1 MDKKKAGSTPI
12 ALRVLKELVLPLA
25 GGGAYGTLV
34 AQAKQMPLDGVTAG
48 GVAFFCILAA
58 QGLVLRAARTART
71 EPPAPAAVSAPAPEP
86 LKLPA
91 PEKAPEKEKEPEPAP
106 ALIAAPLV
114 EPVLKP
120 IVEPVAKPAEEPA
133 PVPAPAPALE
143 PAAKPAPKPAPKPA
157 NDFVSIR
164 VGIEELKE
172 QGALP
177 EPEPEKPEDGQRPL
191 FRNLAHAPTKRT
203 PVEALAPKQ
212 LLDLKMPYQAVLNA
226 AVNFEREVKR
236 QADMADD
243 RAATLDSLFEDP
255 RFNLSKDRLRQL
267 DTLRRIRNNILHGF
281 ETLVDPTEAAALVA
295 AFDKA
300 ATWFDPANIEPMA
313 PATPEP
319 ETPAKDE
326 AEKPA
331 EDEAESPPNT
341 KAEEP
346 AKEEVKAVVEDEEPA
361 NSEAETPA
369 NEEAR
374 AVVEDEESAN
384 TEAEEPVKDDTE
396 KPVTDE
402 ALKPVEPVEE
412 QTKRP
417 QEGESEKS
425 EEAEKKADAA
435 PDSKVT
441 EKTGREKL
449 PEV

>member
-1 MDKKKAGSTPI
+1 MDKKKPGRTPI

-58 QGLVLRAARTART
+58 QGLVLRAARTARS

-91 PEKAPEKEKEPEPAP
+91 PEKAPEKEPEPAP
-106 ALIAAPLV
+106 ALIAAPTV
-114 EPVLKP
+114 EPLLKP
-120 IVEPVAKPAEEPA
+120 IVEPVAKPVAKPVEEPA
-133 PVPAPAPALE
+133 PVPVPAPAPE

-236 QADMADD
+236 QADMEDD
-243 RAATLDSLFEDP
+243 RTATLESLFEAT

-300 ATWFDPANIEPMA
+300 ATWFDPANVEPIEPA
-313 PATPEP
+313 KAEAED
-319 ETPAKDE
+319 ETPVKDE

-331 EDEAESPPNT
+331 EDEGKETPNT
-341 KAEEP
+341 EAEEP
-346 AKEEVKAVVEDEEPA
+346 IKEEAKAVVEDEEPA
-361 NSEAETPA
+361 KAEAEEPVK
-369 NEEAR
+369 EEAR
-374 AVVEDEESAN
+374 AVVEDEDPAN
-384 TEAEEPVKDDTE
+384 PEAEEPVN
-396 KPVTDE
+396 
-402 ALKPVEPVEE
+402 
-412 QTKRP
+412 
-417 QEGESEKS
+417 
-425 EEAEKKADAA
+425 EEARA
-435 PDSKVT
+435 VT
-441 EKTGREKL
+441 ENEEPANAEAGEPAKEEAKAGVEDGGEKRGKD
-449 PEV
+449 ETETKVEAAKS

>member
-1 MDKKKAGSTPI
+1 MDKSKAGRTPI

-25 GGGAYGTLV
+25 GGAAYGTLV

-58 QGLVLRAARTART
+58 QGLVLRAARTARS

-91 PEKAPEKEKEPEPAP
+91 PEKAPEKEPEPAP
-106 ALIAAPLV
+106 ALIAAPTV
-114 EPVLKP
+114 EPLLKP
-120 IVEPVAKPAEEPA
+120 IVEPVAKPVEEPA
-133 PVPAPAPALE
+133 PVPVPAPAPE

-236 QADMADD
+236 HADMTDD
-243 RAATLDSLFEDP
+243 RTVPLESLFEEP

-281 ETLVDPTEAAALVA
+281 ETLVDPVEAAALVA

-300 ATWFDPANIEPMA
+300 ATWFDPANVEPV
-313 PATPEP
+313 E
-319 ETPAKDE
+319 PAKLEIDTPPEDE
-326 AEKPA
+326 VEKPA
-331 EDEAESPPNT
+331 EE
-341 KAEEP
+341 KAEEAVRAEQEEP
-346 AKEEVKAVVEDEEPA
+346 ADEEAKAPVEDETKKPDKDEPEK
-361 NSEAETPA
+361 SEP
-369 NEEAR
+369 
-374 AVVEDEESAN
+374 
-384 TEAEEPVKDDTE
+384 
-396 KPVTDE
+396 
-402 ALKPVEPVEE
+402 E
-412 QTKRP
+412 QSV
-417 QEGESEKS
+417 ESEK
-425 EEAEKKADAA
+425 
-435 PDSKVT
+435 
-441 EKTGREKL
+441 KTHA
-449 PEV
+449 VAS

>member
-1 MDKKKAGSTPI
+1 MDKSKAGRTPI

-25 GGGAYGTLV
+25 SGAAYGTLV

-58 QGLVLRAARTART
+58 QGLVLRAARTARSDQ
-71 EPPAPAAVSAPAPEP
+71 PAPAAVSAPVPEP
-86 LKLPA
+86 LKLPP
-91 PEKAPEKEKEPEPAP
+91 PEKAPEKEPEPAP
-106 ALIAAPLV
+106 ALIAAPTV
-114 EPVLKP
+114 EP
-120 IVEPVAKPAEEPA
+120 IVEPVAKPVEEPA
-133 PVPAPAPALE
+133 PVPVPAPVPE
-143 PAAKPAPKPAPKPA
+143 PEAKPAPKPVPKPA

-236 QADMADD
+236 HADIADD
-243 RAATLDSLFEDP
+243 RTARLESLFEEP

-300 ATWFDPANIEPMA
+300 ATWFDPANVEPVESA
-313 PATPEP
+313 KAED

-341 KAEEP
+341 EAQEPIKEEVKAEAEDEKPANAEAEEPVKEEAKAVVEGEEPANAEAEEP
-346 AKEEVKAVVEDEEPA
+346 AKEEAKPVVEDEGPA
-361 NSEAETPA
+361 
-369 NEEAR
+369 
-374 AVVEDEESAN
+374 
-384 TEAEEPVKDDTE
+384 KDASL
-396 KPVTDE
+396 PN
-402 ALKPVEPVEE
+402 
-412 QTKRP
+412 
-417 QEGESEKS
+417 G
-425 EEAEKKADAA
+425 
-435 PDSKVT
+435 
-441 EKTGREKL
+441 KL
-449 PEV
+449 

>member
-1 MDKKKAGSTPI
+1 MDKSKAGRTLI

-25 GGGAYGTLV
+25 GGAAYGTLV
-34 AQAKQMPLDGVTAG
+34 AQVKQMPLDGVTAG

-58 QGLVLRAARTART
+58 QGLVLRAARTARSEQT
-71 EPPAPAAVSAPAPEP
+71 APAAVSAPAPEP

-91 PEKAPEKEKEPEPAP
+91 PEKAPEKEPEPAP
-106 ALIAAPLV
+106 ALIAAPTV
-114 EPVLKP
+114 EP
-120 IVEPVAKPAEEPA
+120 IVEPVAKPVEEPA
-133 PVPAPAPALE
+133 LVPVPAPAPE
-143 PAAKPAPKPAPKPA
+143 PAAKPAPKPVPKPA

-243 RAATLDSLFEDP
+243 RTATLESLFENP

-295 AFDKA
+295 AFDRA
-300 ATWFDPANIEPMA
+300 ASWFDPANIEP
-313 PATPEP
+313 PEP
-319 ETPAKDE
+319 AKPEVGTTAEDE

-331 EDEAESPPNT
+331 EDEAE
-341 KAEEP
+341 EP
-346 AKEEVKAVVEDEEPA
+346 ANTETEESVKEEAKAVVEDEEPA
-361 NSEAETPA
+361 
-369 NEEAR
+369 R
-374 AVVEDEESAN
+374 A
-384 TEAEEPVKDDTE
+384 EAEEPVKDDTE
-396 KPVTDE
+396 KPVADE
-402 ALKPVEPVEE
+402 TLKPAEPVKEE
-412 QTKRP
+412 TEKP
-417 QEGESEKS
+417 QEGEPEKS
-425 EEAEKKADAA
+425 KEAEKKADAA

-441 EKTGREKL
+441 EKAGSEKL
-449 PEV
+449 PKI

>member
-25 GGGAYGTLV
+25 GGAAYGTLV

-58 QGLVLRAARTART
+58 QGLVLRAARTARS

-91 PEKAPEKEKEPEPAP
+91 PEKAPEKEPEPAP
-106 ALIAAPLV
+106 ALIAAPTV
-114 EPVLKP
+114 EPLLKP
-120 IVEPVAKPAEEPA
+120 IVEPVAKPVEEPA
-133 PVPAPAPALE
+133 PVPVPAPVPE
-143 PAAKPAPKPAPKPA
+143 PAPKPAPKPA

-226 AVNFEREVKR
+226 AVNFEREAKR
-236 QADMADD
+236 HADMDDD
-243 RAATLDSLFEDP
+243 RTVPLESLFEDP
-255 RFNLSKDRLRQL
+255 RFNLSKNRLRQL

-281 ETLVDPTEAAALVA
+281 ETLVDPVEAAALVA

-300 ATWFDPANIEPMA
+300 ATWFDPANIEPVE
-313 PATPEP
+313 PATAEA

-326 AEKPA
+326 AEKHA

-341 KAEEP
+341 DAEEPIKEEVKAEAEDEEPANAEAEEP
-346 AKEEVKAVVEDEEPA
+346 AKEEAKPVVEDEGPA
-361 NSEAETPA
+361 
-369 NEEAR
+369 
-374 AVVEDEESAN
+374 
-384 TEAEEPVKDDTE
+384 KDASL
-396 KPVTDE
+396 PN
-402 ALKPVEPVEE
+402 
-412 QTKRP
+412 
-417 QEGESEKS
+417 G
-425 EEAEKKADAA
+425 
-435 PDSKVT
+435 
-441 EKTGREKL
+441 KL
-449 PEV
+449 

>member
-1 MDKKKAGSTPI
+1 MDKKKAGRTPI

-25 GGGAYGTLV
+25 GGAGYGTLV

-58 QGLVLRAARTART
+58 QGLVLRAARTDRSEQQPAVT
-71 EPPAPAAVSAPAPEP
+71 PVPAPTPEP

-91 PEKAPEKEKEPEPAP
+91 PEKVPEKEPEPEPAP
-106 ALIAAPLV
+106 ARIAAPTA
-114 EPVLKP
+114 ET
-120 IVEPVAKPAEEPA
+120 IVEPVAKPVEEPA
-133 PVPAPAPALE
+133 PVPVPE
-143 PAAKPAPKPAPKPA
+143 PAAKPVPKLAPKPA

-236 QADMADD
+236 HADMEDD
-243 RAATLDSLFEDP
+243 RTVPLESLFEEP

-281 ETLVDPTEAAALVA
+281 ETLVDPVEAAALVA

-300 ATWFDPANIEPMA
+300 ATWFDPDNIEP
-313 PATPEP
+313 PEP
-319 ETPAKDE
+319 AKFEAETPAKDE

-331 EDEAESPPNT
+331 EEGSEEPANT

-346 AKEEVKAVVEDEEPA
+346 VKEEAKAVVEDEEPA
-361 NSEAETPA
+361 NA
-369 NEEAR
+369 
-374 AVVEDEESAN
+374 
-384 TEAEEPVKDDTE
+384 EAEEPVKDDTE

-402 ALKPVEPVEE
+402 TLKPVEPVKEDTE
-412 QTKRP
+412 KP
-417 QEGESEKS
+417 QEGEPEKS
-425 EEAEKKADAA
+425 KEAEKKADAT
-435 PDSKVT
+435 PDSKVA
-441 EKTGREKL
+441 EKTGSEEFPK
-449 PEV
+449 V

>member
-58 QGLVLRAARTART
+58 QGLVLRAARTARSDQ
-71 EPPAPAAVSAPAPEP
+71 PAPAAVSAPAPEP

-91 PEKAPEKEKEPEPAP
+91 PEKAPEKEKEQEPAP
-106 ALIAAPLV
+106 ALIAAPTV
-114 EPVLKP
+114 EPLLKP
-120 IVEPVAKPAEEPA
+120 IVEPVAKPVEEPA
-133 PVPAPAPALE
+133 PVPTPAPAPE
-143 PAAKPAPKPAPKPA
+143 PAAKPVPKPAPKPA

-236 QADMADD
+236 QADMEGD
-243 RAATLDSLFEDP
+243 RTVPLESLFEEP

-300 ATWFDPANIEPMA
+300 ATWFDPANFEPVV
-313 PATPEP
+313 PAKDEA

-331 EDEAESPPNT
+331 EDEAEETSNT
-341 KAEEP
+341 EAEEPVKDEAKAVVEDEEPENAEAEEPVKEEAKAVVEDEKPANAAAEEP
-346 AKEEVKAVVEDEEPA
+346 AKEEVKAVIEDEEPTNA
-361 NSEAETPA
+361 
-369 NEEAR
+369 
-374 AVVEDEESAN
+374 
-384 TEAEEPVKDDTE
+384 EAEEPVKEELKAVVEDEGEKLDKDETE
-396 KPVTDE
+396 KKVE
-402 ALKPVEPVEE
+402 AA
-412 QTKRP
+412 
-417 QEGESEKS
+417 KS
-425 EEAEKKADAA
+425 
-435 PDSKVT
+435 
-441 EKTGREKL
+441 
-449 PEV
+449 

>member
-25 GGGAYGTLV
+25 GGAAYGTLV

-58 QGLVLRAARTART
+58 QGLVLRAARTARSDQ
-71 EPPAPAAVSAPAPEP
+71 PAPAAVSAPAPEP
-86 LKLPA
+86 LKLPP
-91 PEKAPEKEKEPEPAP
+91 PEKAPEKEPEPAP
-106 ALIAAPLV
+106 ALIAAPTIEAIV
-114 EPVLKP
+114 EP
-120 IVEPVAKPAEEPA
+120 IIEPVAKSVEEPA
-133 PVPAPAPALE
+133 PVPVPAPVPE
-143 PAAKPAPKPAPKPA
+143 PEAKPAQKPVPKPA

-236 QADMADD
+236 HADMTDD
-243 RAATLDSLFEDP
+243 RTATLESLFDEP

-281 ETLVDPTEAAALVA
+281 ETLVDPIEAAALVA
-295 AFDKA
+295 AFDRA
-300 ATWFDPANIEPMA
+300 ASWFDPANIEPVE
-313 PATPEP
+313 PAKAEV

-331 EDEAESPPNT
+331 EDEAEETSNT
-341 KAEEP
+341 EAEEP
-346 AKEEVKAVVEDEEPA
+346 AKEEARAVVEDEKPANAAAEEPVKDEAKAVVEDEEPA
-361 NSEAETPA
+361 
-369 NEEAR
+369 
-374 AVVEDEESAN
+374 SA
-384 TEAEEPVKDDTE
+384 EAEEPAKEELKAVVEEEGEKLDKDETE
-396 KPVTDE
+396 KKVE
-402 ALKPVEPVEE
+402 AA
-412 QTKRP
+412 
-417 QEGESEKS
+417 KS
-425 EEAEKKADAA
+425 
-435 PDSKVT
+435 
-441 EKTGREKL
+441 
-449 PEV
+449 

>member
-1 MDKKKAGSTPI
+1 MDEKKAGSTPI

-25 GGGAYGTLV
+25 GGAAYGTIV
-34 AQAKQMPLDGVTAG
+34 AQAKQIPVDGVTAG

-58 QGLVLRAARTART
+58 QGLVLRAARSSRN
-71 EPPAPAAVSAPAPEP
+71 EPPVSAAVSPPALEP
-86 LKLPA
+86 LKLPP
-91 PEKAPEKEKEPEPAP
+91 PEKAPEKEPEPAVSP
-106 ALIAAPLV
+106 ALIAAPT
-114 EPVLKP
+114 
-120 IVEPVAKPAEEPA
+120 VEPVAKPVEEP
-133 PVPAPAPALE
+133 PPTPAPPS
-143 PAAKPAPKPAPKPA
+143 PPKPAPKPA

-236 QADMADD
+236 HADMEGD
-243 RAATLDSLFEDP
+243 RTATLESLFEDP

-300 ATWFDPANIEPMA
+300 ATWFDPANVEPVE
-313 PATPEP
+313 PAKAED

-331 EDEAESPPNT
+331 EDEAEETSRT
-341 KAEEP
+341 EQEEP
-346 AKEEVKAVVEDEEPA
+346 ADEVAKAPVEDETKKPDKDEPEK
-361 NSEAETPA
+361 SEP
-369 NEEAR
+369 
-374 AVVEDEESAN
+374 
-384 TEAEEPVKDDTE
+384 
-396 KPVTDE
+396 
-402 ALKPVEPVEE
+402 E
-412 QTKRP
+412 QSV
-417 QEGESEKS
+417 ESEK
-425 EEAEKKADAA
+425 KTDAVA
-435 PDSKVT
+435 S
-441 EKTGREKL
+441 
-449 PEV
+449 

>member
-1 MDKKKAGSTPI
+1 MDKKKPGRTPI

-58 QGLVLRAARTART
+58 QGLVLRAARTARS

-91 PEKAPEKEKEPEPAP
+91 PEKAPEKEPEPAP
-106 ALIAAPLV
+106 ALIAAPTV
-114 EPVLKP
+114 EPLLKP
-120 IVEPVAKPAEEPA
+120 IVEPVANPVEEPA
-133 PVPAPAPALE
+133 PVPAPAPLPE
-143 PAAKPAPKPAPKPA
+143 PAVTPAPKPVPKPA

-236 QADMADD
+236 QADMEDD
-243 RAATLDSLFEDP
+243 RTATLESLFEAT

-300 ATWFDPANIEPMA
+300 ATWFDPANVEPIEPA
-313 PATPEP
+313 KAEAED
-319 ETPAKDE
+319 ETPVKDE

-331 EDEAESPPNT
+331 EDEGKETPNT
-341 KAEEP
+341 EAEEP
-346 AKEEVKAVVEDEEPA
+346 IKEEAKAVVEDEDPA
-361 NSEAETPA
+361 KAEAEEPEK
-369 NEEAR
+369 EEAR
-374 AVVEDEESAN
+374 AVVEDEDPAN
-384 TEAEEPVKDDTE
+384 PEAEEPVN
-396 KPVTDE
+396 
-402 ALKPVEPVEE
+402 
-412 QTKRP
+412 
-417 QEGESEKS
+417 
-425 EEAEKKADAA
+425 EEARA
-435 PDSKVT
+435 VT
-441 EKTGREKL
+441 ENEEPANAEAGEPAKEEAKAGVEDGGEKRGKD
-449 PEV
+449 ETETKVEAAKS

>member
-1 MDKKKAGSTPI
+1 MDKKKADSTPI

-25 GGGAYGTLV
+25 GGAAYGTLV

-58 QGLVLRAARTART
+58 QGLVLRAARTARS

-91 PEKAPEKEKEPEPAP
+91 PEKAPEKEPEPAP
-106 ALIAAPLV
+106 ALIAAPTV
-114 EPVLKP
+114 EPLLKP
-120 IVEPVAKPAEEPA
+120 IVEPVAKPVEEPA
-133 PVPAPAPALE
+133 PVPVPAPVPE
-143 PAAKPAPKPAPKPA
+143 PAPKPAPKPA

-226 AVNFEREVKR
+226 AVNFEREAKR
-236 QADMADD
+236 HADMEDD
-243 RAATLDSLFEDP
+243 RTVPLESLFEDP

-281 ETLVDPTEAAALVA
+281 ETLVDPVEAAALVA

-300 ATWFDPANIEPMA
+300 ATWFDPANVEPV
-313 PATPEP
+313 E
-319 ETPAKDE
+319 PAKLEIDTPPEDE
-326 AEKPA
+326 VEKPA
-331 EDEAESPPNT
+331 EE
-341 KAEEP
+341 KAEEAVRAEQEEP
-346 AKEEVKAVVEDEEPA
+346 ADEEAKAPVEDETKKPDKDEPEK
-361 NSEAETPA
+361 SEP
-369 NEEAR
+369 
-374 AVVEDEESAN
+374 
-384 TEAEEPVKDDTE
+384 
-396 KPVTDE
+396 
-402 ALKPVEPVEE
+402 E
-412 QTKRP
+412 QSV
-417 QEGESEKS
+417 ESEK
-425 EEAEKKADAA
+425 
-435 PDSKVT
+435 
-441 EKTGREKL
+441 KTHA
-449 PEV
+449 VAS

>member
-1 MDKKKAGSTPI
+1 MDKSKAGRTPI

-25 GGGAYGTLV
+25 GGVAYGTLV

-58 QGLVLRAARTART
+58 QGLVLRAARTAKG
-71 EPPAPAAVSAPAPEP
+71 EQQPAPAAVSALAPEP

-91 PEKAPEKEKEPEPAP
+91 PEKAPEKEPEPAP
-106 ALIAAPLV
+106 ALIAEPAV
-114 EPVLKP
+114 EPTLKP
-120 IVEPVAKPAEEPA
+120 IVEPVAKPVDE
-133 PVPAPAPALE
+133 PAPAPAPPPPP
-143 PAAKPAPKPAPKPA
+143 PAPPKPAPKPA

-191 FRNLAHAPTKRT
+191 FRNLAHAPSKRT

-212 LLDLKMPYQAVLNA
+212 LLDLKMPYQAALNA
-226 AVNFEREVKR
+226 AVNFERELKR
-236 QADMADD
+236 QAGMEGD
-243 RAATLDSLFEDP
+243 RTVPLESLFEDP

-295 AFDKA
+295 AFDRA
-300 ATWFDPANIEPMA
+300 ATWFDPANVEP
-313 PATPEP
+313 PEP
-319 ETPAKDE
+319 AKAEDETPAKDE

-331 EDEAESPPNT
+331 EDEGEESPNT
-341 KAEEP
+341 EAEEP

-361 NSEAETPA
+361 SAEAEG
-369 NEEAR
+369 
-374 AVVEDEESAN
+374 
-384 TEAEEPVKDDTE
+384 PVKDDTE
-396 KPVTDE
+396 KPVADE
-402 ALKPVEPVEE
+402 TLKPVEPVKEE
-412 QTKRP
+412 TEMP
-417 QEGESEKS
+417 QEGEPEKS

-435 PDSKVT
+435 PDSRVA
-441 EKTGREKL
+441 EKTGSEKL
-449 PEV
+449 PKI

>member
-1 MDKKKAGSTPI
+1 MDKKKPGRTPI

-71 EPPAPAAVSAPAPEP
+71 EPPAPAAVSPPAPEP

-91 PEKAPEKEKEPEPAP
+91 PEKAPEKEPEPAP
-106 ALIAAPLV
+106 ALIAAPTV
-114 EPVLKP
+114 EPLLKP
-120 IVEPVAKPAEEPA
+120 IVEPVAKPVEEPA
-133 PVPAPAPALE
+133 PVPFPAPIPE

-236 QADMADD
+236 QADLADD
-243 RAATLDSLFEDP
+243 RTARLESLFEDP
-255 RFNLSKDRLRQL
+255 RFNLSKDQLRQL

-300 ATWFDPANIEPMA
+300 ATWFDPANFEPV
-313 PATPEP
+313 E
-319 ETPAKDE
+319 PAKD
-326 AEKPA
+326 
-331 EDEAESPPNT
+331 
-341 KAEEP
+341 
-346 AKEEVKAVVEDEEPA
+346 
-361 NSEAETPA
+361 
-369 NEEAR
+369 
-374 AVVEDEESAN
+374 
-384 TEAEEPVKDDTE
+384 EAEEPVKDEVEAPSEEESQKSAEGEPEKLTE
-396 KPVTDE
+396 D
-402 ALKPVEPVEE
+402 
-412 QTKRP
+412 
-417 QEGESEKS
+417 ESEKPAKDG
-425 EEAEKKADAA
+425 AEKITDDDSAKESDDAQVKPA
-435 PDSKVT
+435 A
-441 EKTGREKL
+441 EI
-449 PEV
+449 

>member
-1 MDKKKAGSTPI
+1 MDEKKAGSTPI

-25 GGGAYGTLV
+25 GGAAYGTLV

-58 QGLVLRAARTART
+58 QGLVLRAARTARS
-71 EPPAPAAVSAPAPEP
+71 EPPAPTAVSAPAPEP

-91 PEKAPEKEKEPEPAP
+91 PEKVPEKEAEPAP
-106 ALIAAPLV
+106 ALIAAPTV
-114 EPVLKP
+114 EA
-120 IVEPVAKPAEEPA
+120 IVEPVAKPVEEPA
-133 PVPAPAPALE
+133 PVLVPAPAPE
-143 PAAKPAPKPAPKPA
+143 PAAKPVPKPIPKPA

-236 QADMADD
+236 HADMEGD
-243 RAATLDSLFEDP
+243 RTATLESLFDEP

-281 ETLVDPTEAAALVA
+281 ETLVDPIEAAALVA

-300 ATWFDPANIEPMA
+300 ATWFDPANIEP
-313 PATPEP
+313 PEP
-319 ETPAKDE
+319 AKPEAETPAKDE

-331 EDEAESPPNT
+331 EDEAEETSNT
-341 KAEEP
+341 EAEEP
-346 AKEEVKAVVEDEEPA
+346 AKEEVKPVVEDEEPA
-361 NSEAETPA
+361 NAEAEEPA
-369 NEEAR
+369 KEDAK
-374 AVVEDEESAN
+374 AVVEDEGKKLD
-384 TEAEEPVKDDTE
+384 KDETE
-396 KPVTDE
+396 KKVE
-402 ALKPVEPVEE
+402 AA
-412 QTKRP
+412 
-417 QEGESEKS
+417 KS
-425 EEAEKKADAA
+425 
-435 PDSKVT
+435 
-441 EKTGREKL
+441 
-449 PEV
+449 

>member
-1 MDKKKAGSTPI
+1 MGSMDEKKAGRTPI

-25 GGGAYGTLV
+25 GGAAYGTLV
-34 AQAKQMPLDGVTAG
+34 AEAKQMPLDGVTAG

-58 QGLVLRAARTART
+58 QGLVLRAARTSRT
-71 EPPAPAAVSAPAPEP
+71 EPPATPAAVSAPAPEP

-91 PEKAPEKEKEPEPAP
+91 PEKAPEKEAEPAP
-106 ALIAAPLV
+106 ALIAVPAAEPL
-114 EPVLKP
+114 PKP
-120 IVEPVAKPAEEPA
+120 IAETIVEPVAKPAEEPA
-133 PVPAPAPALE
+133 PMPAPAPAPQ
-143 PAAKPAPKPAPKPA
+143 PAAKPVAKPVPKPA

-236 QADMADD
+236 HADMEGD
-243 RAATLDSLFEDP
+243 RTASLDSLFEDP

-295 AFDKA
+295 AFDRA
-300 ATWFDPANIEPMA
+300 ASWFDPANIEPLK
-313 PATPEP
+313 PAKAEA
-319 ETPAKDE
+319 ETPAKVE

-331 EDEAESPPNT
+331 EDEVEGPSDTKAEEPVKEEVKAVSEDEEPATADTEELAKEEVKPVVED
-341 KAEEP
+341 KEPAKPEAEEP
-346 AKEEVKAVVEDEEPA
+346 AKEEAKAIVEDKDKKLDKD
-361 NSEAETPA
+361 ET
-369 NEEAR
+369 
-374 AVVEDEESAN
+374 
-384 TEAEEPVKDDTE
+384 
-396 KPVTDE
+396 
-402 ALKPVEPVEE
+402 
-412 QTKRP
+412 
-417 QEGESEKS
+417 
-425 EEAEKKADAA
+425 EKKAEAA
-435 PDSKVT
+435 KS
-441 EKTGREKL
+441 
-449 PEV
+449 

>member
-1 MDKKKAGSTPI
+1 MDKSKAGRTPI

-25 GGGAYGTLV
+25 GGAAYGTLV

-58 QGLVLRAARTART
+58 QGLVLRAARTARSDQ
-71 EPPAPAAVSAPAPEP
+71 PAPAAVSAPAPEP

-91 PEKAPEKEKEPEPAP
+91 PEKAPEKEPEPVP
-106 ALIAAPLV
+106 ALIAAPTI
-114 EPVLKP
+114 EP
-120 IVEPVAKPAEEPA
+120 IVEPVAKPVEEPA
-133 PVPAPAPALE
+133 PVPVAAPVPE
-143 PAAKPAPKPAPKPA
+143 PAAKPVAKPA

-236 QADMADD
+236 HAAMADD
-243 RAATLDSLFEDP
+243 RTATLESLFEEP
-255 RFNLSKDRLRQL
+255 RFNLSKDRLHQL

-281 ETLVDPTEAAALVA
+281 ETLVDPVEAAALVA
-295 AFDKA
+295 AFERA
-300 ATWFDPANIEPMA
+300 AAWFDPANIEP
-313 PATPEP
+313 PEP
-319 ETPAKDE
+319 AKPEVGTTAEDD

-331 EDEAESPPNT
+331 EDEAEEPPNT
-341 KAEEP
+341 EPEESV
-346 AKEEVKAVVEDEEPA
+346 KEEAKAVVEDEEPA
-361 NSEAETPA
+361 
-369 NEEAR
+369 
-374 AVVEDEESAN
+374 SA
-384 TEAEEPVKDDTE
+384 EAEEPVKDDIE
-396 KPVTDE
+396 KPVADE
-402 ALKPVEPVEE
+402 NLRPVEPIKEE
-412 QTKRP
+412 TEKP
-417 QEGESEKS
+417 QEGEPEKS
-425 EEAEKKADAA
+425 KEAEEKADAA

-441 EKTGREKL
+441 EKAGSEKL
-449 PEV
+449 PKI

>member
-25 GGGAYGTLV
+25 GGAAYGTLV

-58 QGLVLRAARTART
+58 QGLVLRAARTARSDQ
-71 EPPAPAAVSAPAPEP
+71 PAPAAVSPPAPEP

-91 PEKAPEKEKEPEPAP
+91 PEKTPEKEPEPAP
-106 ALIAAPLV
+106 ALIAAPTV
-114 EPVLKP
+114 EP
-120 IVEPVAKPAEEPA
+120 IVEPVAKPVEEPA
-133 PVPAPAPALE
+133 PVPVPAPVPE
-143 PAAKPAPKPAPKPA
+143 PAAKPVAKPAPKPA

-236 QADMADD
+236 HAAMADD
-243 RAATLDSLFEDP
+243 RTATLEILFEEP

-281 ETLVDPTEAAALVA
+281 ETLVDPVEAAALVA
-295 AFDKA
+295 AFDRA
-300 ATWFDPANIEPMA
+300 ASWFDPANVEPVEPTKDEVKA
-313 PATPEP
+313 PVHNEAEEP
-319 ETPAKDE
+319 AKDEVEESTKDELEELAKDE
-326 AEKPA
+326 AE
-331 EDEAESPPNT
+331 
-341 KAEEP
+341 EP
-346 AKEEVKAVVEDEEPA
+346 AKDKLEKPTEG
-361 NSEAETPA
+361 EAEI
-369 NEEAR
+369 
-374 AVVEDEESAN
+374 S
-384 TEAEEPVKDDTE
+384 
-396 KPVTDE
+396 
-402 ALKPVEPVEE
+402 
-412 QTKRP
+412 TK
-417 QEGESEKS
+417 EESEKPAKD
-425 EEAEKKADAA
+425 EQEKKADDAQVKPA
-435 PDSKVT
+435 T
-441 EKTGREKL
+441 RI
-449 PEV
+449 